1 MTTSLRF
8 SRLAAL
14 LATGASLSA
23 APRAGD
29 VFLTE
34 QGSDRRLAP
43 AGTLQF
49 EPLPQPSEK
58 QQCVFVDPSHA
69 FETLLGIGG
78 AITDAAAETFD
89 KLPPAQRA
97 ELLRAYYDPV
107 NGIGYSLA
115 RTHINSC
122 DFSSASYT
130 YVAEGDRELKTF
142 DIAPDRQHRIPL
154 LRAAREAAGG
164 QLTTY
169 ASPWSP
175 PAWMKDNG
183 DMLHG
188 GKLRPEFRAAWAEYF
203 VKFIEA
209 YEQAGVPLWGVTVQ
223 NEPMA
228 VQIWESCIFT
238 AEEERD
244 FVRDHLGPTLAARGL
259 GGKKIVGWDHNR
271 TQIYQRAATLLG
283 DPAAA
288 RYLWG
293 VGFHWYVDDTFEN
306 VRRVRDAFP
315 QAQLMLTEGCNGP
328 FAWDKMMDWALGES
342 YGRAMIHD
350 FNNGASG
357 WTDWNI
363 LLDETGGPN
372 HVGNFCFAP
381 VHADTRTGE
390 LHYTPAF
397 YYIGHFSKFIRPG
410 ARRIVASPT
419 VDRLIA
425 TAFRNPDGSI
435 AVVVM
440 NPSAEPQPFH
450 VWIGGQAAPTL
461 SPPHSI
467 MTIVLRGDSG

>member
-1 MTTSLRF
+1 MYSHFRSLTLLASF
-8 SRLAAL
+8 GGASFAFAAGVPSAQVYLTQKDAPHRLAA
-14 LATGASLSA
+14 TGALRFA
-23 APRAGD
+23 
-29 VFLTE
+29 
-34 QGSDRRLAP
+34 
-43 AGTLQF
+43 
-49 EPLPQPSEK
+49 PLPQPMEK
-58 QQCVFVDPSHA
+58 QQCVFVDPTHE

-89 KLPPAQRA
+89 KLPETKRA
-97 ELLRAYYDPV
+97 ELLRAYYDPRA
-107 NGIGYSLA
+107 GIGYSLA

-122 DFSSASYT
+122 DFSSGSYT
-130 YVAEGDRELKTF
+130 YVAEGDRELKSF
-142 DIAPDRQHRIPL
+142 DIAPDLRHRIPL
-154 LRAAREAAGG
+154 LRAALKTAGPG
-164 QLTTY
+164 LTVY

-175 PAWMKDNG
+175 PAWMKDSG

-188 GKLRPEFRAAWAEYF
+188 GKLRPDMRAAWANYF
-203 VKFIEA
+203 VKFIHA

-244 FVRDHLGPTLAARGL
+244 FVRDHLGPTLKASGL

-271 TQIYQRAATLLG
+271 TQLYQRATTLLS

-288 RYLWG
+288 QYLWG
-293 VGFHWYVDDTFEN
+293 LGFHWYVNDTFEN

-315 QAQLMLTEGCNGP
+315 QAQLMMTEGCNGP
-328 FAWDKMMDWALGES
+328 FDFAKMNDWDLAEN
-342 YGRAMIHD
+342 YGRSMIHD
-350 FNNGASG
+350 FNNGAVG

-381 VHADTRTGE
+381 VHGDTRTGE
-390 LHYTPAF
+390 LHFTPAF

-410 ARRIVASPT
+410 ARRIIASPT

-425 TAFRNPDGSI
+425 TAFKNTDGSI

-440 NPSAEPQPFH
+440 NQSAEDQPFH
-450 VWIGGQAAPTL
+450 VWMNGQAASTRCPAR
-461 SPPHSI
+461 SI
-467 MTIVLRGDSG
+467 MTVVIGVEQ